1 MDSTLTSAPAI
12 GRPARLALAWLHSL
26 VALTALAGG
35 ATLIYGAL
43 VGDPTG
49 LLVPPR
55 EYLDGSP
62 FPDFVG
68 PGILLAGVVG
78 GTQVLAAILA
88 FRGRAYWQVAS
99 AVASFGLAIWV
110 FVQMIYIPFSFLQ
123 AVYMGFALGEIGL
136 LLLSYG
142 ILSPRA
148 R

>member
-1 MDSTLTSAPAI
+1 MNSSSTSVQTF

-43 VGDPTG
+43 IGDPTG
-49 LLVPPR
+49 MLVPPK
-55 EYLDGSP
+55 EYLDDSP

-88 FRGRAYWQVAS
+88 FRGRAHWQVAS

-110 FVQMIYIPFSFLQ
+110 FVQMVFIPFSFLQ

-142 ILSPRA
+142 ILSGRPR
-148 R
+148 